1 MGSSRPRNSTRA
13 GSARFHKSVERS
25 GTNAQRRRLLQALVP
40 KGHAVAGE
48 GQP

>member
-13 GSARFHKSVERS
+13 GSARFHKSVYRS
-25 GTNAQRRRLLQALVP
+25 GPSAPRRRPLQALAP